1 MGLYCSI
8 QAIQLKSAVR
18 LLNHEREKREILHRK
33 KNNKQ
38 KITSRH
44 FLCYGQGFKYTLDQA
59 FSFQTKTYSEQA

>member
-18 LLNHEREKREILHRK
+18 FLNHEREKREILHRK
-33 KNNKQ
+33 KNNEQ

-44 FLCYGQGFKYTLDQA
+44 F
-59 FSFQTKTYSEQA
+59 S